1 MESINKQN
9 LAAKIRQ
16 LEGLS
21 AEEKGELLRLLQQRR
36 YGLIWEEKAETVETA
51 LQEQQPVLQ
60 EVSERALVCDD
71 PTAPNHILIEGDN
84 LHALTTLAYTH
95 EGKIDMI
102 YIDPPYNTGNKDFV
116 YNDSFVDETDTFRH
130 SKWLSFMAK
139 RLRIAR
145 RLLSER
151 GVIFISI
158 GDDEVAQLKLLCDQ
172 IFEPIALVPRIAKK
186 GSNQGTYFR
195 PTKDYVL
202 VCCKRKENVQPFTDV
217 QLGVCVNEE
226 RAYKFTD
233 PSSNR
238 KYRKGH
244 SLYQASL
251 DPLRGCKNQR
261 YYITAPDGTLIIP
274 PGNIMPLAKEDAA
287 YVVPKTKADKVWRWS
302 YQSYLSKKDRLVFA
316 KSKQSPLIDS
326 NGNNT
331 EWNVYEKKYQD
342 EELDAAEKNP
352 LPNDVIADFQNSLGT
367 ILLNEMG
374 IAFPYSKPVELVEY
388 LIEIIQASPTATVL
402 DFFAGSGTTMH
413 AVMQLNAEDGGHRQC
428 ILVTNNEN
436 GICEN
441 ITYERN
447 KRVIQG
453 YTKPNGDPVEGL
465 HHNNLRYYRTVFV
478 PRESSVANKQ
488 RLMDLSTDLLCIQN
502 DLYTE
507 QPVFG
512 SQRFRSSW
520 LRYFEQGDRRM
531 LVVYDTRALE
541 RLIPELEQM
550 EVAKPI
556 LVYIFSLTDDPA
568 SADFETVQSKVQL
581 CALPEAIL
589 RAYKEV
595 LPPKRT
601 PAI

>member
-116 YNDSFVDETDTFRH
+116 YNDSFVDEADTFRH

-139 RLRIAR
+139 RLRLSR

-158 GDDEVAQLKLLCDQ
+158 DDHEQAQLKLLCDQ
-172 IFEPIALVPRIAKK
+172 IFGEGNFINNFMWLHGKGKKDRWSRTLQQYIMAYAKDKEMVPEWMELKTCEYNFSNPDNDPK
-186 GSNQGTYFR
+186 GDWFSGSISF
-195 PTKDYVL
+195 
-202 VCCKRKENVQPFTDV
+202 
-217 QLGVCVNEE
+217 NEE
-226 RAYKFTD
+226 RSNLNHKNYYAIKSPSGKIWLRQWMVPEAEMQTLIDEGDISFGPAPAYEGVPRRKIRRGDTIEAIPDNIFTD
-233 PSSNR
+233 CNTTR
-238 KYRKGH
+238 GAENEVACIFGH
-244 SLYQASL
+244 
-251 DPLRGCKNQR
+251 
-261 YYITAPDGTLIIP
+261 
-274 PGNIMPLAKEDAA
+274 
-287 YVVPKTKADKVWRWS
+287 
-302 YQSYLSKKDRLVFA
+302 
-316 KSKQSPLIDS
+316 KSFEYP
-326 NGNNT
+326 
-331 EWNVYEKKYQD
+331 
-342 EELDAAEKNP
+342 
-352 LPNDVIADFQNSLGT
+352 
-367 ILLNEMG
+367 
-374 IAFPYSKPVELVEY
+374 KPVDLMKHI
-388 LIEIIQASPTATVL
+388 LSIIQASPTATVL